1 MAVSFIGGGNR
12 SHKSLTSFITGSC
25 KYNYHMI
32 TTMRA
37 PSTVWH
43 YSLNTKVKIII
54 KYKDYQT
61 TINNNLVKFEQYC
74 LRNNGGL
81 CVKCLQQ
88 IIVHR
93 LKSNNFETT
102 KVKIVKKDVDPQTI
116 IPINL
121 RGGKIERVCCGY
133 LCQTDR
139 HTTVYHNT
147 SYLKMEY
154 NKKKKIL
161 IKTINIV
168 LFQI

>member
-1 MAVSFIGGGNR
+1 
-12 SHKSLTSFITGSC
+12 
-25 KYNYHMI
+25 
-32 TTMRA
+32 
-37 PSTVWH
+37 
-43 YSLNTKVKIII
+43 
-54 KYKDYQT
+54 
-61 TINNNLVKFEQYC
+61 
-74 LRNNGGL
+74 
-81 CVKCLQQ
+81 
-88 IIVHR
+88 VHR

-147 SYLKMEY
+147 SYLMMEY
-154 NKKKKIL
+154 NKIKKIKIL
-161 IKTINIV
+161 IKTVNIV